1 MTKSDEIFIKDDSNS
16 EPEIVKKPK
25 RKLTEK
31 QLANLAKGR
40 AKMAEK
46 RRLKNQGLSKE
57 EIKKN
62 KEDEKLKKVV
72 VKEEKKA
79 VKDIKKEKKEAK
91 KKKNRLLL
99 EQEREEFYFQELK
112 ERELEQLQNKKISN
126 FQQIRTRYLTAC
138 KTTEEFSQLKAH
150 LDSID
155 EETVLD
161 DTKLK
166 ETLLKMIS
174 GYVKPRKKVEPVPQE
189 NLKITVDVRGLKKNS
204 KDKVISNNE

>member
-1 MTKSDEIFIKDDSNS
+1 MPKSDEIFVKDESAP

-46 RRLKNQGLSKE
+46 RRLKNQGLKEKKE
-57 EIKKN
+57 EEKEKKII
-62 KEDEKLKKVV
+62 

-79 VKDIKKEKKEAK
+79 VKEIKKEKKEAK

-99 EQEREEFYFQELK
+99 EQEREELYFQELK
-112 ERELEQLQNKKISN
+112 ERELEQLQNDKISN

-161 DTKLK
+161 DNKLK

-174 GYVKPRKKVEPVPQE
+174 GYVKPRKKVDPVPQE
-189 NLKITVDVRGLKKNS
+189 NLKIEVDVRGLKKNS
-204 KDKVISNNE
+204 KDNVNSNNE